1 MATVIERHAAA
12 FVNIVTIDPSAEHGS
27 TNTMAWFQTVEDA
40 RIAAVAMITA
50 RGWHFTGDWDGKDHA
65 EVRAAFLAGKFDG
78 EIMWDNDDN
87 HVGAVYASTLA
98 TPATVTRE
106 LLQF

>member
-27 TNTMAWFQTVEDA
+27 TDTMAYFETVEDA
-40 RIAAVAMITA
+40 RIAAVALITA
-50 RGWHFTGDWDGKDHA
+50 RGWHFTAAG
-65 EVRAAFLAGKFDG
+65 VRAAFLAGKFDG

-98 TPATVTRE
+98 TPATVTRK
-106 LLQF
+106 LQF